1 MSDAAKCIARILPP
15 FFLKKKPSKNCE
27 IENVVKYFQQVK
39 GVPLRSETLI
49 VGA

>member
-1 MSDAAKCIARILPP
+1 MSDAAKCMARIPP
-15 FFLKKKPSKNCE
+15 GIFVFLLKRNCE
-27 IENVVKYFQQVK
+27 IENVLKYFQQVK

>member
-1 MSDAAKCIARILPP
+1 MSDAAKCMAGIFA
-15 FFLKKKPSKNCE
+15 FLFCFENCE